1 MQGVRVICFLL
12 LCSIWILLP
21 SVTEQRSLEEAYN
34 DDDDD
39 LRKES
44 DLLVKKL
51 HGISRWNG
59 VDTREEED
67 SGGAQHV
74 DMVWDLPAVIASS
87 LSLASSHLAD
97 PAPEEDEL
105 PPPPDDEPPPPPS
118 PPPLSPSPPPPSP
131 SPPPPTHSPPP
142 PSPPPPPPPP
152 TPSPPP
158 PSPPPPFPSPP
169 PPTPSPPPPS
179 PPPPSPSPPPPSPPP
194 PFPSPPPPPPF
205 PSPPPPPPSP
215 PPPSPSPPP
224 PPPSPPP
231 PSPSPPPP
239 SPDPPPPSPS
249 PPPPSPSPPP
259 PFPSPPPPSPS
270 PPPPPSPSP
279 PPPSASPPPPSPPP
293 PSPPPPPP
301 PPPPSPPPPPPP
313 SPPPPPPPP
322 LITLSKLVVS
332 QGAMLLPPF
341 DAHVFS
347 YRTSVAEYV
356 SAIRITA
363 YLPADSKDYEIK
375 VNTMSIRSGEES
387 PPLQIGGNEE
397 TVEFAIHVSA
407 AEHRPVVYS
416 LSVYREKKMSFWW
429 KVLKWILIVLLA
441 ILVIGGILYCC
452 FAFLRGTRA
461 LGESGRTLGWWPF
474 GYFTRQQQAGVEPD
488 PSPLLAETSESSQ
501 P

>member
-142 PSPPPPPPPP
+142 PSPPPPPPP

-179 PPPPSPSPPPPSPPP
+179 PPPPSPSPPPPS
-194 PFPSPPPPPPF
+194 PPPPF

-313 SPPPPPPPP
+313 SPPPPP

-387 PPLQIGGNEE
+387 PLLQIGGNEE